1 MKRKGNL
8 YDQMCDKRLIIEA
21 IENASHGKRHHS
33 HVRRILCQKDKYAE
47 KILRMLQEESFE
59 PSSYIPATIKE
70 GSGKKQREIS
80 KPRFYPDQVIH
91 WCIYLVLKPWLF
103 RRFYALNMGSI
114 PGRGVHEGK
123 RHIEK
128 WVRNDRKNT
137 KYYLKMDVRKFY
149 PSIKTDYLM
158 VKLRRIIKD
167 ERFLRLNEKI
177 LRMND
182 GLPIGMLLSQ
192 VYANFFLTETDFYI
206 KQQLGAKYY
215 LRYMD
220 DMVIFGP
227 NKKELHRMRKEIEA
241 NIGKIGLRLKGNWQV
256 CRFDKEPLDFM
267 GFRFYRDRTT
277 IRRSIM
283 LRLTEHVR
291 RSDRDKC
298 SYHLAAGVLSYL
310 GWLSCTDSHTLYE
323 KRIMPYLHV
332 QRLKNIIR
340 RRDYEILQSRIH
352 RHAGSVGQNVLPG
365 EGVSPHQ
372 YCPGDP
378 RGRGAEPYHRLPVR
392 RNRVYEQGVY
402 RPDGRPAQ

>member
-8 YDQMCDKRLIIEA
+8 YDKMCDKQLVITA

-33 HVRRILCQKDKYAE
+33 HVRRILREKDRYAE
-47 KILRMLQEESFE
+47 KILQMLQTESFE
-59 PSSYIPATIKE
+59 PSPYIPATIKE
-70 GSGKKQREIS
+70 GSWRKQREIS

-103 RRFYALNMGSI
+103 QRFYALNMGSI

-137 KYYLKMDVRKFY
+137 KYYLKMDVTKFY
-149 PSIKTDYLM
+149 PSIKADYLM
-158 VKLRRIIKD
+158 AKLRKIIKD
-167 ERFLRLNEKI
+167 ERFLRLNERI
-177 LRMND
+177 LRMSD

-192 VYANFFLTETDFYI
+192 VYANYFLTETDFFI

-227 NKKELHRMRKEIEA
+227 NKKALHRMRKEIEE

-256 CRFDKEPLDFM
+256 CRFEKEPLDFM

-291 RSDRDKC
+291 RSDSEKC
-298 SYHLAAGVLSYL
+298 SYHLAASVLSYL
-310 GWLSCTDSHTLYE
+310 GWVKCTDSHTLYE
-323 KRIMPYLHV
+323 RQIMPYLHV
-332 QRLKNIIR
+332 QKLKNIIR
-340 RRDYEILQSRIH
+340 RRDHEKLQGKIH
-352 RHAGSVGQNVLPG
+352 REAGDLGQDQLPG
-365 EGVSPHQ
+365 SCVLSQ
-372 YCPGDP
+372 Q
-378 RGRGAEPYHRLPVR
+378 HR
-392 RNRVYEQGVY
+392 
-402 RPDGRPAQ
+402 